1 MNLLPEK
8 IEGKI
13 FTLILIICL
22 SMSLLSARLIVAA
35 REGALISDYRNNL
48 AEVADHRV
56 ARIRD
61 AFANRIEEAHAANR
75 IIEETLLEARE
86 TAAFMGL
93 DAAPSL
99 STGHPDKVTTYIENP
114 GALGVDAHYRLT
126 VTEIALRYTA
136 PIILREFSNFYV
148 ALQDQFM
155 CISPAANPA
164 TLQIPDKGRLEEKY
178 ALAGPENNPEH
189 GAIWSDVYY
198 DSQHKQWFT
207 SLLFPLYDHER
218 FVGITGSDYPLN
230 GLFDE
235 LQALAENARL
245 ATAYIFDGSGTL
257 IVHPH
262 LKTAIR
268 IRATDA
274 DWGLPLAEIPDQR
287 VRSLVERY
295 RLLSPEGEKSLHL
308 AFDEGDTK
316 HMGYVTPMGALDWK
330 LAVVAGSERMEGQL
344 AALRWQ
350 LSLAAVI
357 ATLILVFLLRACFRQ
372 FFIDR
377 VVELEAATR
386 AFTQGGIV
394 NFPEVGKDEVG
405 RLVVA
410 FKEMVES
417 LASREAEL
425 TVRNQQLKNEISG
438 RLSAVESL
446 RESERKFR
454 TLFDKSSDA
463 ILVFDGNR
471 LIDCNEA
478 AVHMLECL
486 SKEELLSTPPED
498 FAPEFQPDGTPSTLQ
513 SRRLLA
519 LAAKKGKH
527 RYEWVGRTASSRE
540 FWVDA
545 LITVVPYGGRD
556 VFYMVWRDIT
566 TRKEEDE
573 ERIRLT
579 TAIEQAAEV
588 ITVTDPAGTILYV
601 NPSFE
606 RLSGYTPEETLG
618 TLSDVLGTGTD
629 DKEMSAEIWETLE
642 RGGTWKGRVANK
654 RKDGTMY
661 QAETT
666 ISPVRDASGVIINF
680 VIVSYDVTKEA
691 SLEAQLLQAHKMEAI
706 GELASGIA
714 HEINTPTQYI
724 GDNIRFFQESFG
736 DIQKLLEKYRLL
748 LEAVKSD
755 QPAQEVATEI
765 DTLIGDIELDY
776 LIEELPIAI
785 EQSLEGNSRVAEI
798 VRAMKE
804 FAHPGLEEK
813 TAIDIN
819 HAIKNTIVVARN
831 EWKYVA
837 EVITDFDPSLPEV
850 PCLPGSFNQVM
861 LNIIVNAAH
870 AIAEVVKDKPEE
882 KGKITIRTRW
892 VDAWAEIRIED
903 TGPGI
908 PEKIRTKIFDPFFT
922 TKDPGKGTGQGLALV
937 HAVIVEKHKGT
948 IEVETEPGKGTT
960 FIVRVPLAIVPK
972 LEKEPDTVGA
982 ELGG

>member
-1 MNLLPEK
+1 MKFIPEK
-8 IEGKI
+8 VESKI
-13 FTLILIICL
+13 FALILIICL

-35 REGALISDYRNNL
+35 REGAMLSDHRSNL
-48 AEVADHRV
+48 AQVADHRV
-56 ARIRD
+56 AQIRD
-61 AFANRIEEAHAANR
+61 GFANRIDEAYAANR
-75 IIEETLLEARE
+75 IVEKALIEARE
-86 TAAFMGL
+86 DAGLEELEAAH
-93 DAAPSL
+93 SL
-99 STGHPDKVTTYIENP
+99 SMAGAYNITTYLHGPET
-114 GALGVDAHYRLT
+114 LGRDAHHRLAAAET
-126 VTEIALRYTA
+126 ALRYTA
-136 PIILREFSNFYV
+136 PIIGREFSNFYV
-148 ALQDQFM
+148 AIQDEFT
-155 CISPAANPA
+155 CISPAAEPGQ
-164 TLQIPDKGRLEEKY
+164 LQEPDAAQLQEKY
-178 ALAGPENNPEH
+178 AIAGPARNPERA
-189 GAIWSDVYY
+189 GVWSDVHY
-198 DSQHKQWFT
+198 DPRREQWFT
-207 SLLFPLYDHER
+207 SLLFPLYDGKR
-218 FVGITGSDYPLN
+218 FLGVTGSDYALN
-230 GLFDE
+230 DLFGQ
-235 LQALAENARL
+235 LQTLAQSARL
-245 ATAYIFDGSGTL
+245 ADAYIFDSSGRL
-257 IVHPH
+257 IAHPQ
-262 LKTAIR
+262 LRTR
-268 IRATDA
+268 IQSRGTDSQ
-274 DWGLPLAEIPDQR
+274 WGLPLAEIPDER
-287 VRSLVERY
+287 VRGLIERY
-295 RLLSPEGEKSLHL
+295 RKLSPEGEKSLHV
-308 AFDEGDTK
+308 AFDHEDVT
-316 HMGYVTPMGALDWK
+316 HMGYAAPIGALDWK
-330 LAVVAGSERMEGQL
+330 LAVVAGSEGIEARL
-344 AALRWQ
+344 SALRWK
-350 LSLAAVI
+350 LSLAAVL
-357 ATLILVFLLRACFRQ
+357 AALMLVFLLRACFRQ
-372 FFIDR
+372 LFIDR

-386 AFTQGGIV
+386 TFTQGGIV
-394 NFPEVGKDEVG
+394 DFPEAGNDEIG
-405 RLVVA
+405 ALVIA

-463 ILVFDGNR
+463 ILVFDGER

-478 AVHMLECL
+478 AVNMLECS
-486 SKEELLSTPPED
+486 SKEELLATPPAD
-498 FAPEFQPDGTPSTLQ
+498 FAPEFQPDGTPSSQ
-513 SRRLLA
+513 ESKRLLA
-519 LAAKKGKH
+519 LAAEKGKL
-527 RYEWVGRTASSRE
+527 RYEWVGRTVNSRE

-545 LITVVPYGGRD
+545 LITLVPYGGRD

-588 ITVTDPAGTILYV
+588 IIVTDPMGTIQYV

-606 RLSGYTPEETLG
+606 RLTGYTPGEALG
-618 TLSDVLGTGTD
+618 TVSDLLGAGKE
-629 DKEMSAEIWETLE
+629 DKKLSAEIWGTLE
-642 RGGTWKGRVANK
+642 NGGTWKGRVANT

-666 ISPVRDASGVIINF
+666 ISPVRDTSGVINNF

-736 DIQKLLEKYRLL
+736 DIQKLLDKYQLL
-748 LEAVKSD
+748 LRAVQSG
-755 QPAQEVATEI
+755 QPTQQIAGDI
-765 DTLIGDIELDY
+765 DALIGEVELDY
-776 LIEELPIAI
+776 LSEELPIAI

-813 TAIDIN
+813 TAVDIN
-819 HAIKNTIVVARN
+819 HAIKNTIMVARN

-837 EVITDFDPSLPEV
+837 DVITDFEPGLPEV

-870 AIAEVVKDKPEE
+870 AIGEVVKDKPEE
-882 KGKITIRTRW
+882 KGKITIRTRR
-892 VDAWAEIRIED
+892 VGAWAEIRIED

-960 FIVRVPLAIVPK
+960 FIVRVPLAIVTDP
-972 LEKEPDTVGA
+972 EVAPETIGA
-982 ELGG
+982 GLGG